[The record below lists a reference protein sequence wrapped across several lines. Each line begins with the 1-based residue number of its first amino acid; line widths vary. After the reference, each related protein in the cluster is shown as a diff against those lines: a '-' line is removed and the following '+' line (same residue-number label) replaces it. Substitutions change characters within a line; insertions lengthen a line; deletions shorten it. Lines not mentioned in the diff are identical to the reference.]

1 MTGKIHN
8 HIGCICFTFRHYD
21 FSNVSSNR
29 LPDKMHSCIGC
40 IYFSPVCVFKCV
52 LKFPALKKHSRIG
65 CIHMTYISVRF
76 QIWRSKVALV
86 AFVWLFSTV
95 CFQMSPKIACLGRS
109 KVTLVAFLSIVHF
122 QKYTWNVCFSGDIV
136 ALMAFVWFLSANTVG
151 RICKLNITLRLNFF
165 GHMGVGRCGR
175 GASLGWQKFAGR
187 RF

>member
-1 MTGKIHN
+1 M
-8 HIGCICFTFRHYD
+8 HICNGCICLVFLHCA

-29 LPDKMHSCIGC
+29 LPEKM
-40 IYFSPVCVFKCV
+40 
-52 LKFPALKKHSRIG
+52 HSRIG

-95 CFQMSPKIACLGRS
+95 CFQMSPQIACLGRS

-122 QKYTWNVCFSGDIV
+122 QKYTWNVCFSGEIV
-136 ALMAFVWFLSANTVG
+136 ALMAFVWFLSAITVG

-165 GHMGVGRCGR
+165 GHMGRCGR

>member
-40 IYFSPVCVFKCV
+40 IYFTFLQCAFSNVSSNCLSQKKHSRIGCICLTFLHCVFSNGSSNRLPEKM
-52 LKFPALKKHSRIG
+52 HSRIG

-109 KVTLVAFLSIVHF
+109 KVTLVAWGNKLGFPVIYVSVH
-122 QKYTWNVCFSGDIV
+122 
-136 ALMAFVWFLSANTVG
+136 
-151 RICKLNITLRLNFF
+151 LRL
-165 GHMGVGRCGR
+165 
-175 GASLGWQKFAGR
+175 
-187 RF
+187 